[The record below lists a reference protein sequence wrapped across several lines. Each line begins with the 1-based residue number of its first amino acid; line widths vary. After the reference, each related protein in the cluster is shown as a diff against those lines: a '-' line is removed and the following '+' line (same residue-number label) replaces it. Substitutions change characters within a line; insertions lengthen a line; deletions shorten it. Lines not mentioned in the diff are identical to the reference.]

1 MLQSD
6 IPTELH
12 AGVSLDLLI
21 VRSAHPA
28 PDWSVALHLRGPA
41 AIDIAATAEGSAHRM
56 TATAAE
62 TAAWM
67 PGRYW
72 YQLRATDAGG
82 ETCLLED
89 GHLDILPDLLS
100 AGAGFDGRSHAER
113 VLDAIEA
120 VIEGRATQDQ
130 QSYTINNRSLSR
142 TPLADLLL
150 LRERYRAQVVQQR
163 ARERGRAG
171 YGRQIRVVF

>member
-1 MLQSD
+1 MVQSD
-6 IPTELH
+6 IPIELH

-21 VRSAHPA
+21 VRPAHPA
-28 PDWSVALHLRGPA
+28 PDWSVTLHLRGPA
-41 AIDIAATAEGSAHRM
+41 AIDIAAAVEGSAHRM
-56 TATAAE
+56 TAAAAE
-62 TAAWM
+62 TAAWT

-72 YQLRATDAGG
+72 YHLRATDAGG
-82 ETCLLED
+82 VADLLED
-89 GHLDILPDLLS
+89 GHLEIRPDLLS
-100 AGAGFDGRSHAER
+100 AGAGFDGRGHAER

-150 LRERYRAQVVQQR
+150 LRERYRAQVAAQH
-163 ARERGRAG
+163 ALARGRAG
-171 YGRQIRVVF
+171 YGRQIRVGF